1 MGCVLRGRSKALG
14 VEGHLR
20 QVGIQGYGRRP
31 MDTLWDTMWIPY
43 GVHCGDLGTLG
54 GTLRTPGSS
63 RETQERLKRDSRRDS
78 RETRERQSPQLPKH
92 GSQRARRV
100 RWGQI
105 QLTQA
110 ARAAATRERATRKER
125 VGSEL
130 GHEDGVKEEGLSLRL
145 MSVWSVILW
154 DPLGTIGNPWVW
166 KAIWGKCHVTWHVRM
181 HGIKWV
187 TMKTWHDITQPH
199 TITPLRA
206 ALRGHPP
213 LLLLLIQ
220 PSLNSS
226 DELSAAQTQLS
237 AALTNC
243 QKGSRPPLTG
253 QSAQRNDDS
262 PVIPLSFPAESMEG
276 WTHSFS
282 SPFMLHGRRLPS
294 RSVRSCVNTRTM
306 ECGGGCDG
314 VRVEGWWHAH
324 PDGWDIPSL
333 KWGWWVKGSPSRM
346 RLSSIGSVF
355 SVFWSVLRTA
365 RRRRKRKQTP
375 LNPLN
380 TVLY

>member
-20 QVGIQGYGRRP
+20 QVGIQGYGRLP
-31 MDTLWDTMWIPY
+31 YGYHVDTLWDTMWST
-43 GVHCGDLGTLG
+43 LWGTLWRPRNPRG
-54 GTLRTPGSS
+54 YPQNPWILERDS
-63 RETQERLKRDSRRDS
+63 RETQERLERDS
-78 RETRERQSPQLPKH
+78 RQSPQLPKH

-199 TITPLRA
+199 TITPLQSGPAGPSTITLITNTTLSEQLWRA
-206 ALRGHPP
+206 VNSSNKAVSSSQELSERVQTAPDGAVCTEEWRLPCHSPFFP
-213 LLLLLIQ
+213 CWVHGRLDSLLLF
-220 PSLNSS
+220 SL
-226 DELSAAQTQLS
+226 
-237 AALTNC
+237 
-243 QKGSRPPLTG
+243 
-253 QSAQRNDDS
+253 
-262 PVIPLSFPAESMEG
+262 
-276 WTHSFS
+276 
-282 SPFMLHGRRLPS
+282 
-294 RSVRSCVNTRTM
+294 
-306 ECGGGCDG
+306 
-314 VRVEGWWHAH
+314 HAS
-324 PDGWDIPSL
+324 W
-333 KWGWWVKGSPSRM
+333 KE
-346 RLSSIGSVF
+346 
-355 SVFWSVLRTA
+355 TA
-365 RRRRKRKQTP
+365 
-375 LNPLN
+375 
-380 TVLY
+380 

>member
-1 MGCVLRGRSKALG
+1 
-14 VEGHLR
+14 
-20 QVGIQGYGRRP
+20 

-63 RETQERLKRDSRRDS
+63 RETQERLKTVSRQSQDSLKTVS
-78 RETRERQSPQLPKH
+78 RQSPQLPKH

-199 TITPLRA
+199 TITPLQSGPAGPSTITLITNTTLSEQLWRA
-206 ALRGHPP
+206 VNSSNKAVSSSQELSERVQTAPDGAVCTAEWRLPCHSPFFP
-213 LLLLLIQ
+213 CWVHGRLDSLLLF
-220 PSLNSS
+220 SL
-226 DELSAAQTQLS
+226 
-237 AALTNC
+237 
-243 QKGSRPPLTG
+243 
-253 QSAQRNDDS
+253 
-262 PVIPLSFPAESMEG
+262 
-276 WTHSFS
+276 
-282 SPFMLHGRRLPS
+282 
-294 RSVRSCVNTRTM
+294 
-306 ECGGGCDG
+306 
-314 VRVEGWWHAH
+314 HAS
-324 PDGWDIPSL
+324 W
-333 KWGWWVKGSPSRM
+333 KE
-346 RLSSIGSVF
+346 
-355 SVFWSVLRTA
+355 TA
-365 RRRRKRKQTP
+365 
-375 LNPLN
+375 
-380 TVLY
+380 

>member
-1 MGCVLRGRSKALG
+1 
-14 VEGHLR
+14 
-20 QVGIQGYGRRP
+20 
-31 MDTLWDTMWIPY
+31 MWIPYGIPCGVPY

-63 RETQERLKRDSRRDS
+63 RETRDSLKTVS
-78 RETRERQSPQLPKH
+78 RQSPQLPKH

-100 RWGQI
+100 RWDRNH
-105 QLTQA
+105 LTGIA

-199 TITPLRA
+199 TITPLQSGPAGPSTITLITNTTLSEQLWRA
-206 ALRGHPP
+206 V
-213 LLLLLIQ
+213 
-220 PSLNSS
+220 SS
-226 DELSAAQTQLS
+226 SQELS

-365 RRRRKRKQTP
+365 RTARRRRKRKQTP

>member
-20 QVGIQGYGRRP
+20 QVGIQGYGRLPYGYP
-31 MDTLWDTMWIPY
+31 MGYHVDTLWDTLWRPRNPRGYPQNPWILER
-43 GVHCGDLGTLG
+43 D
-54 GTLRTPGSS
+54 S
-63 RETQERLKRDSRRDS
+63 RETQERLKRDS
-78 RETRERQSPQLPKH
+78 RQSPQLPKH

-110 ARAAATRERATRKER
+110 ARAVATRERATRKER

-199 TITPLRA
+199 TITPLQSGPAGPSTITLITNITLSEQLWRA
-206 ALRGHPP
+206 VSSSNKAVSSSQELSERVQTAPDGAVCTEEWRLPCHSPFFP
-213 LLLLLIQ
+213 CWVHGRLDSLLLF
-220 PSLNSS
+220 SL
-226 DELSAAQTQLS
+226 
-237 AALTNC
+237 
-243 QKGSRPPLTG
+243 
-253 QSAQRNDDS
+253 
-262 PVIPLSFPAESMEG
+262 
-276 WTHSFS
+276 
-282 SPFMLHGRRLPS
+282 
-294 RSVRSCVNTRTM
+294 
-306 ECGGGCDG
+306 
-314 VRVEGWWHAH
+314 HAS
-324 PDGWDIPSL
+324 W
-333 KWGWWVKGSPSRM
+333 KE
-346 RLSSIGSVF
+346 
-355 SVFWSVLRTA
+355 TA
-365 RRRRKRKQTP
+365 
-375 LNPLN
+375 
-380 TVLY
+380 